1 MSFPRVC
8 IVCAVLLAA
17 AQAQEVGSLAG
28 TVVDLLGAVI
38 PGAQLRLLG
47 IKGEVARVRSGADG
61 EFRFPNLLP
70 GIYSIEVTAPGL
82 VAQGATELRVYSGEI
97 AGVVEGS
104 VPSPAGARAPV
115 WGPPENVLITAIGPI
130 LLTEAGPKS
139 GNLADSTRTDKKGHF
154 NLSIREPG
162 RYTVTAHQDGHADF
176 IVEDVAARRGLRTTI
191 LWTLPLRLCPT
202 ADRCEP
208 VREFPPLIC
217 M

>member
-1 MSFPRVC
+1 MSISRAC

-115 WGPPENVLITAIGPI
+115 W
-130 LLTEAGPKS
+130 
-139 GNLADSTRTDKKGHF
+139 D
-154 NLSIREPG
+154 
-162 RYTVTAHQDGHADF
+162 
-176 IVEDVAARRGLRTTI
+176 
-191 LWTLPLRLCPT
+191 LWR
-202 ADRCEP
+202 
-208 VREFPPLIC
+208 
-217 M
+217 MY